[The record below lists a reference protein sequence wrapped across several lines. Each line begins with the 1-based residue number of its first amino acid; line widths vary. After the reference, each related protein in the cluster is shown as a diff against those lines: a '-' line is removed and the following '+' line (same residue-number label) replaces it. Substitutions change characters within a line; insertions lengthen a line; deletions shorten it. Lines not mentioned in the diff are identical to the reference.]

1 MERDEFRQKLSQILE
16 TDDRAERSTL
26 LDEVRQETESMY
38 GNIDDLSNQVADL
51 TERNGSLVEA
61 NSKLFMRLGVES
73 NGPKPQAQ
81 KETLDLS
88 KMFKD

>member
-1 MERDEFRQKLSQILE
+1 MDREEFRNKLSQILE

-26 LDEVRQETESMY
+26 LDEVRQETEAMY
-38 GNIDDLSNQVADL
+38 GNIDDLSNQVNDL
-51 TERNGSLVEA
+51 TERNASLVEA

-73 NGPKPQAQ
+73 EKPKQAKQ

-88 KMFKD
+88 RMFKD

>member
-1 MERDEFRQKLSQILE
+1 MERDELRNKLSQILE

-38 GNIDDLSNQVADL
+38 GNIDELSNQVNDL

-73 NGPKPQAQ
+73 EKPTQVKQ
-81 KETLDLS
+81 KETLDLTR
-88 KMFKD
+88 MFKE